1 MANLPFTFSLQS
13 DRPFDFHLPFDL
25 KRQMRPFDFIARTDA
40 SLAMD
45 YVGAPFNVWP
55 RQRSNIADAG
65 TERTSIADAATER
78 MGPPPWRRD
87 LRPRQEADQAAI
99 ANATS
104 SATQAVGGRLQRV
117 GGPLAAEQSS
127 LHEDRDPTEPEI
139 ALVWNS
145 DCRLSRLTGV
155 VKETGRLPGAHHPR
169 RADLAFTIK
178 LSLQDITWH
187 TILGRARSQTWT
199 EYHATYLGHGQSK
212 TAFSLCCEGERFNDA
227 VLKVARCEE
236 MEPAVFTCAAHYG
249 LCPPVLYNSWGFEDG
264 YDHQWHCWI
273 TEKAIP
279 LDEFMKLPDA
289 DPQQCA
295 LAAFICVLKAAQ
307 HGFYVSDTH
316 FFNFG
321 FKLAGFATEHSVVI
335 IDAGSRGWHPERARW
350 AKAVVNR
357 TIMHRFWN
365 HAVEHGADI
374 SQIKEVWQ
382 RAYECAPCLQWAQNK
397 WDAWPWL
404 TTHDCSDTSLR
415 ASCLATEQH
424 EIGQMQQTAAYKL
437 LRLIARRDISATDL
451 PEFQKVCCKAYRDLH
466 ITPDEANAEV
476 LQELHSRITS
486 VRTYNGAITHKT
498 FAEQYSVIDFWRR
511 LGVFREQIFRQRL
524 LDAAD
529 TELTIP
535 EVAQCLTAWER
546 EFQKYETTEE
556 QKTFS
561 WGRLRSLTN
570 AVFNKRTGW
579 SYAGKAILQLGLPR
593 VSFGDDWDA
602 ATERVRA
609 MAIYAEEMVFW
620 LQCFADTVTMHRSTD
635 EYREARQRSG
645 VSKNSSGLT
654 AEQLL
659 ARETQANARWY
670 LMRGKKLAYGSKY
683 THQMSRWERR
693 LFDKYQR
700 GELQAEYTEARLQI
714 ERVAPFRFATGQAT
728 AVPVASDHAFADMPR
743 RARALIQGRP
753 LQCL

>member
-1 MANLPFTFSLQS
+1 
-13 DRPFDFHLPFDL
+13 
-25 KRQMRPFDFIARTDA
+25 
-40 SLAMD
+40 MD
-45 YVGAPFNVWP
+45 YFGAPFNVWP

-78 MGPPPWRRD
+78 IGPPPWRRD
-87 LRPRQEADQAAI
+87 LRRRQEADQAAT

-104 SATQAVGGRLQRV
+104 SATQAVGRRLQRV
-117 GGPLAAEQSS
+117 SGPLATQQSDSSWRGGRQQRVATPPRRLATEQSYS
-127 LHEDRDPTEPEI
+127 SWRHEDRDPTEPQT

-145 DCRLSRLTGV
+145 HCWLSRLTGV
-155 VKETGRLPGAHHPR
+155 VKETGQLPGAHHPR

-178 LSLQDITWH
+178 LSLQDMEKQCY
-187 TILGRARSQTWT
+187 RARSQTWT
-199 EYHATYLGHGQSK
+199 EYYATYLGHGQSK
-212 TAFSLCCEGERFNDA
+212 TAFSLCCAGERFNDA
-227 VLKVARCEE
+227 VLKVARRQE
-236 MEPAVFTCAAHYG
+236 MEPAVFTCAAQYG

-321 FKLAGFATEHSVVI
+321 VKLAGFATEHSVVI
-335 IDAGSRGWHPERARW
+335 IDAGSRGWHPEQARW
-350 AKAVVNR
+350 AKALVNK
-357 TIMHRFWN
+357 TIMHRFWD
-365 HAVEHGADI
+365 HALEHGADI

-535 EVAQCLTAWER
+535 EVAQCLTAWES

-670 LMRGKKLAYGSKY
+670 LMRGKKLAYGSKC
-683 THQMSRWERR
+683 THQMSRCERC

-714 ERVAPFRFATGQAT
+714 ERVAPFRT
-728 AVPVASDHAFADMPR
+728 M
-743 RARALIQGRP
+743 
-753 LQCL
+753 